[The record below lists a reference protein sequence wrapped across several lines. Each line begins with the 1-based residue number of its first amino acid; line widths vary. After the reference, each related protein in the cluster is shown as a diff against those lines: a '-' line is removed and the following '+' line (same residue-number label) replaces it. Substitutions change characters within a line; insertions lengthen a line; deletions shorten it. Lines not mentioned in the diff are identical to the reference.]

1 MRGGQCGTPKGSAET
16 ALLPTIDG
24 EMLSPMKL
32 IRRILTAIIG
42 PLLCLGCFKS
52 SQEIPAEFLGEYSF
66 DTASSIAYWNSQSE
80 WPSDVKEKLIK
91 MALPTTFRIEKD
103 KVVITD
109 VASGQSQTQRAKVL
123 KAGPQLLQ
131 LELFSNFAGSTRTTT
146 LNFDSEGF
154 WLCEGTLFPNYRERF
169 ARSLK

>member
-1 MRGGQCGTPKGSAET
+1 M
-16 ALLPTIDG
+16 LLAT
-24 EMLSPMKL
+24 ELM
-32 IRRILTAIIG
+32 RRILSAIIG

-52 SQEIPAEFLGEYSF
+52 TQQIPAEFLGEYSF
-66 DTASSIAYWNSQSE
+66 DAASSIAYWNSQSE

-123 KAGPQLLQ
+123 KADPQILQ
-131 LELFSNFAGSTRTTT
+131 LELFSNFAGSARTTT
-146 LNFDSEGF
+146 LKFDSEGF
-154 WLCEGTLFPNYRERF
+154 WLCEGTLFPNYQERF
-169 ARSLK
+169 VRGPK